1 MSYPPASLCN
11 LAGWFNPTYA
21 GVNFIHP
28 VRDYELYQRRCH
40 LKDPGRR
47 DRERRES
54 KRKDGAGGRE
64 RRESK
69 RKDGAGGVE
78 KGISERTR

>member
-1 MSYPPASLCN
+1 M
-11 LAGWFNPTYA
+11 
-21 GVNFIHP
+21 
-28 VRDYELYQRRCH
+28 
-40 LKDPGRR
+40 K
-47 DRERRES
+47 RRES
-54 KRKDGAGGRE
+54 KRKDGAERRDRE